1 MDEEKLNG
9 ENLSG
14 NAEITEEKDESEL
27 HKILYGGEYSE
38 YSEDIDMSEIQKE
51 EKPSLSTFE
60 DIPEKEESKP
70 KSTVIKQ
77 RKLTIIILSC
87 VFVLLIGAYLLLGPV
102 GFDVFGFKEVEETE
116 IVYTTGEVRGTGKNN
131 WLIYEHVERENIQS
145 IEVHNKHGEYTAYY
159 SPSDDSF
166 YFLGAETI
174 AYDQELFSHLV
185 VSAGYTVFS
194 DRLPKG
200 ERSEDLSEYG
210 LSENDEPAYF
220 ILTTRNGNK
229 HKLYIGNSTL
239 DENRYYVM
247 YEGRDIVYVL
257 ENSIEKTL
265 LANVTQLLKPI
276 LTFPISTSSNDYYTN
291 IKEMYITLDKDE
303 PYVFIEYTKEDKTT
317 QETFGV
323 TIPYMLKYPEELP
336 ASTEQVTSLFDH
348 ILNMEADELLEYGI
362 CYKHDALDP
371 DTGEIYQ
378 EESVK
383 PEILLKYGITDA
395 EKALIY
401 TYSGYPSIVYF
412 SALQTD
418 ENGKEFYYAWS
429 PVTAI
434 LTKISES
441 KVPFLKWSRVDFMDR
456 AIFNAHIDKIG
467 TIEFTDKTNSHQ
479 HYLFELSGK
488 GDELQVYE
496 TVTKTYL
503 TSDGKTQGGKTDV
516 FNFRQL
522 YKSTL
527 YMEAGDIIDEPTEK
541 SLLAEVKV
549 TTRNGYEMNYEFFAY
564 SDQRCYYTINGEGKF
579 YVKRSVVE
587 KLFADAKR
595 VVDHVDVNAESEY

>member
-1 MDEEKLNG
+1 
-9 ENLSG
+9 
-14 NAEITEEKDESEL
+14 
-27 HKILYGGEYSE
+27 
-38 YSEDIDMSEIQKE
+38 
-51 EKPSLSTFE
+51 
-60 DIPEKEESKP
+60 
-70 KSTVIKQ
+70 
-77 RKLTIIILSC
+77 
-87 VFVLLIGAYLLLGPV
+87 
-102 GFDVFGFKEVEETE
+102 
-116 IVYTTGEVRGTGKNN
+116 
-131 WLIYEHVERENIQS
+131 
-145 IEVHNKHGEYTAYY
+145 
-159 SPSDDSF
+159 
-166 YFLGAETI
+166 
-174 AYDQELFSHLV
+174 
-185 VSAGYTVFS
+185 
-194 DRLPKG
+194 
-200 ERSEDLSEYG
+200 
-210 LSENDEPAYF
+210 
-220 ILTTRNGNK
+220 
-229 HKLYIGNSTL
+229 
-239 DENRYYVM
+239 M

-467 TIEFTDKTNSHQ
+467 TIEFTDKTNSGQ
-479 HYLFELSGK
+479 HYLFEISGK